1 MTPSQATAFLRAK
14 HKWSLKRARECDD
27 LKAKRQHQ
35 DDAEKFSE
43 CAAMIEDK
51 GEKD

>member
-1 MTPSQATAFLRAK
+1 MTPSEAAAFLRAK
-14 HKWSLKRARECDD
+14 HKWSLAKARKTEDPTR
-27 LKAKRQHQ
+27 KRQHQ